1 MAWEDLK
8 GPLALGAAL
17 AVPAKLYIP
26 KGQRLAEGSLPLVSD
41 DIVVRPSPSPFAEKL
56 SPHPICIEIRLLPLL
71 LPSQPLLLHQ
81 YDVPESPFPH

>member
-41 DIVVRPSPSPFAEKL
+41 DIRRPSLSFSLCRKAFTSSYLHRNPITSPPSPL
-56 SPHPICIEIRLLPLL
+56 SA
-71 LPSQPLLLHQ
+71 PSLHQ